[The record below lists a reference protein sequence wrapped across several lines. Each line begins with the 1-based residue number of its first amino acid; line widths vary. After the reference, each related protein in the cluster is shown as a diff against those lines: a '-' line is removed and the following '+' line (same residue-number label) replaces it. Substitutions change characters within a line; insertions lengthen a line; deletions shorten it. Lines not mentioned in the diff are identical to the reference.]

1 MSKYGVFSGPYFPVF
16 GLNRD
21 IFYAV
26 GLISNL
32 HSFVEYLF
40 DSCTQF
46 FIILEMTNGK
56 TKKIRG
62 GSRTAVTSKME
73 CFVIIVNDWK
83 PLTIITKH
91 SILDVAAV
99 LDPPL
104 KISKIQ
110 II

>member
-62 GSRTAVTSKME
+62 GSRTAATSKME
-73 CFVIIVNDWK
+73 CFVITVNG
-83 PLTIITKH
+83 
-91 SILDVAAV
+91 
-99 LDPPL
+99 
-104 KISKIQ
+104 
-110 II
+110 